1 MNTMR
6 RGIVVVLTVALAVAL
21 SAIPVLAFDGRAGDN
36 VSVGPGEQVDGD
48 LYLAGRSVSSAAVI
62 DGDVF
67 AGGQT
72 VSIAGQVDGGLT
84 AAGQTVLVSADV
96 SRGVRVGGSTVD
108 ITGAIGRDLLVA
120 CSTFVLNPEASVGG
134 DLLIGAATAMLKGDI
149 AGDISGGCE
158 KLVIDC
164 SVGGN
169 VKVEVGT
176 LEIRPGAVIQ
186 GNLQYTSAEQA
197 NIPAGAVKGT
207 VTYTERTETDQGPRP
222 GKEWGARGPLAFFA
236 GLTWKVIA
244 YLMAFLTGLIL
255 ILLAPW
261 RMAGAAT
268 SIRTDTGPVAGYG
281 AIALFVTPLAA
292 IVVCA
297 TVVGLPLG
305 IITLLLWGILLYL
318 SQIPVS
324 LFIGHAILGRNKPLE
339 SKGYMIGCLALGLL
353 LLTLARAIPFVGF
366 FVALATALFGLGA
379 FVVTERR
386 LMRSHG
392 VGEDFPMP

>member
-6 RGIVVVLTVALAVAL
+6 RGVVVVLTVALAVAL

-120 CSTFVLNPEASVGG
+120 SSTFVLNPEASVGG
-134 DLLIGAATAMLKGDI
+134 DLLIGAAMAMLKGDI

-186 GNLQYTSAEQA
+186 GNLDYTSAEQA
-197 NIPAGAVKGT
+197 DIPAGVVKGT
-207 VTYTERTETDQGPRP
+207 VTFTERVGGDSARDPRVL
-222 GKEWGARGPLAFFA
+222 GPLAFFA

-268 SIRTDTGPVAGYG
+268 SIRTETGPVAGYG

-305 IITLLLWGILLYL
+305 IIALLLWGILLYL

-324 LFIGHAILGRNKPLE
+324 LFIGHAILGRNRPLE

-366 FVALATALFGLGA
+366 FVSLATGLFGLGA

-386 LMRSHG
+386 LRRSQG

>member
-1 MNTMR
+1 
-6 RGIVVVLTVALAVAL
+6 
-21 SAIPVLAFDGRAGDN
+21 
-36 VSVGPGEQVDGD
+36 
-48 LYLAGRSVSSAAVI
+48 
-62 DGDVF
+62 
-67 AGGQT
+67 
-72 VSIAGQVDGGLT
+72 
-84 AAGQTVLVSADV
+84 
-96 SRGVRVGGSTVD
+96 
-108 ITGAIGRDLLVA
+108 
-120 CSTFVLNPEASVGG
+120 
-134 DLLIGAATAMLKGDI
+134 
-149 AGDISGGCE
+149 
-158 KLVIDC
+158 
-164 SVGGN
+164 
-169 VKVEVGT
+169 
-176 LEIRPGAVIQ
+176 
-186 GNLQYTSAEQA
+186 
-197 NIPAGAVKGT
+197 VKGT

-222 GKEWGARGPLAFFA
+222 GKEWRALGPLAFFA

-281 AIALFVTPLAA
+281 AIALFVTPIAA
-292 IVVCA
+292 LVVCL
-297 TVVGLPLG
+297 TVIGLPLG

-366 FVALATALFGLGA
+366 LVSLASGLFGLGA

-386 LMRSHG
+386 LRRSQGSAKTSRCRRVSLHNG
-392 VGEDFPMP
+392 VSPAEPSVSRRRVPLVVCGVREVTARQMATSKGAFE

>member
-1 MNTMR
+1 
-6 RGIVVVLTVALAVAL
+6 
-21 SAIPVLAFDGRAGDN
+21 
-36 VSVGPGEQVDGD
+36 
-48 LYLAGRSVSSAAVI
+48 
-62 DGDVF
+62 
-67 AGGQT
+67 
-72 VSIAGQVDGGLT
+72 
-84 AAGQTVLVSADV
+84 
-96 SRGVRVGGSTVD
+96 
-108 ITGAIGRDLLVA
+108 
-120 CSTFVLNPEASVGG
+120 
-134 DLLIGAATAMLKGDI
+134 
-149 AGDISGGCE
+149 
-158 KLVIDC
+158 
-164 SVGGN
+164 
-169 VKVEVGT
+169 
-176 LEIRPGAVIQ
+176 
-186 GNLQYTSAEQA
+186 
-197 NIPAGAVKGT
+197 
-207 VTYTERTETDQGPRP
+207 
-222 GKEWGARGPLAFFA
+222 
-236 GLTWKVIA
+236 
-244 YLMAFLTGLIL
+244 
-255 ILLAPW
+255 
-261 RMAGAAT
+261 
-268 SIRTDTGPVAGYG
+268 VAGYG